1 LSGIQTGAFIPTKST
16 HEKLKIMDNDY
27 QLTNIVLMVPAV
39 VMIFLSLV
47 LIYFQKFAPK
57 INIGVLLIPI
67 CYLILLLIFY
77 RSQFKPFKRSNR
89 SFIHQKVDLIILSV
103 SGLFAILVLILI
115 GGLMIYCQR
124 IQNETNIAA
133 ENQMGV
139 SKLLQNSKDIVEL
152 TQRDHIKVD
161 YPIAMSNRL
170 FKSSELLKDVPWPCQ
185 NCHLISMGSMACY
198 QEKCPECDRTPPNR
212 SPV

>member
-124 IQNETNIAA
+124 IQNEMNIEA
-133 ENQMGV
+133 ENPMGV
-139 SKLLQNSKDIVEL
+139 SKLLQNSKGIVEL
-152 TQRDHIKVD
+152 TQRYSEVD
-161 YPIAMSNRL
+161 YPIAVSNRL
-170 FKSSELLKDVPWPCQ
+170 FRSSELLKDLPCQ
-185 NCHLISMGSMACY
+185 NCNLISMGSMACY

>member
-1 LSGIQTGAFIPTKST
+1 
-16 HEKLKIMDNDY
+16 MDNDY

-124 IQNETNIAA
+124 IQNEMNIEA
-133 ENQMGV
+133 ENPMGV
-139 SKLLQNSKDIVEL
+139 SKLLQNSKGTVYIL
-152 TQRDHIKVD
+152 GQ
-161 YPIAMSNRL
+161 
-170 FKSSELLKDVPWPCQ
+170 
-185 NCHLISMGSMACY
+185 
-198 QEKCPECDRTPPNR
+198 
-212 SPV
+212 